1 MYYVDIIYIDPIT
14 GNKTRTTKGTGFK
27 ATEFNK
33 ALAYLKA
40 VELKEE
46 YQRITDQEPSEIL
59 FSEYMVKWLDYIK
72 NYVKPNTYRTYEMY
86 TLNHIAPYFRDKKIK
101 LKDLK
106 ALHLE
111 QYLSDKHNSGLSSRT
126 VSHHKAIISN
136 ALNEA
141 KREEL
146 ITINPVELIR
156 RMPKVKKNAI
166 QVLTPEQSKIFL
178 NGFRDTKLFIPVM
191 LGLYFG
197 FRRSEIIGLTWN
209 NVDFE
214 NNKIIINQTVTQ
226 EVGGDEFC
234 ESTKTESSRR
244 ALPMPD
250 FVCAEL
256 KAEKERK
263 PDSVF
268 VCTYENGER
277 MKSNYLTKNFRT
289 ISDKLGFKKFR
300 FHDLRHTSAS
310 NLLEAGHTPVEVQQ
324 WLGHS
329 SAKTTLDI
337 YSHITSNS
345 AFKRMSETVDCLFT
359 ENHLTAIETPENVIS
374 IFSLKT
380 GVNDGVI
387 PESCQNFEHK
397 KRTPDTLYHK
407 HYQAF

>member
-1 MYYVDIIYIDPIT
+1 MYYADIVYSDPIT
-14 GNKTRTTKGTGFK
+14 GEKTRTTKGTGFK
-27 ATEFNK
+27 ATEINMIS
-33 ALAYLKA
+33 AYLKVA
-40 VELKEE
+40 ELKEE
-46 YQRITDQEPSEIL
+46 YQRITNRDPNEIL

-72 NYVKPNTYRTYEMY
+72 NYVKSNTYRTYEMY
-86 TLNHIAPYFRDKKIK
+86 TIKHIVPYFRDKKIK

-146 ITINPVELIR
+146 IITNPVELIR
-156 RMPKVKKNAI
+156 RTPKVNKNTI
-166 QVLTPEQSKIFL
+166 KVLNPEECKTLL
-178 NGFRDTKLFIPVM
+178 NGFRKTKLFIPVM

-209 NVDFE
+209 NIDFE

-226 EVGGDEFC
+226 EIGGDEFC
-234 ESTKTESSRR
+234 LTTKTDSSRR
-244 ALPMPD
+244 ALPMPEY
-250 FVCAEL
+250 VYMEL

-263 PDSVF
+263 PNSVF
-268 VCTYENGER
+268 VCTYDNGER
-277 MKSNYLTKNFRT
+277 MKANYLTKNFRK
-289 ISDKLGFKKFR
+289 IADYIGFDKFR

-310 NLLEAGHTPVEVQQ
+310 NLLEAGHTPVEVQH

-337 YSHITSNS
+337 YSHITSNT
-345 AFKRMSETVDCLFT
+345 AFKRMSNTVNDLFT
-359 ENHLTAIETPENVIS
+359 EKALTPPTTPEKVIS
-374 IFSLKT
+374 IMPLLN
-380 GVNDGVI
+380 GVNSK
-387 PESCQNFEHK
+387 SCQNFENK
-397 KRTPDTLYHK
+397 KRMPDTLYHK